1 MYRHAQPRHEDPRPV
16 ACLSANTTWYVVNFR
31 SRLIASLIEQ
41 GWRVVVLSPTDRH
54 VSRLIACGAEHVP
67 LELDNAGTNP
77 LRELHTL
84 WSIRRALKQIAPSVV
99 LTFTPKVNIYL
110 SMAARS
116 LHVPVIANISGLG
129 RGFESRGWLQRVSQ
143 VLYLTALKWPS
154 TVFFQNEEDR
164 THFIAAGLVR
174 ASRTQRLP
182 GSGVDVQR
190 FSPRAKPQGGPMRF
204 LLVARLLWAKG
215 VGEFVEAARIVKA
228 QHPDVEFALAG
239 FVDVGNDAAVP
250 RATIEAWEQEGLLTF
265 LGSFDD
271 MVPVYAQA
279 DCVVLPS
286 YYREGVPRSLLEAA
300 SMGKP
305 IITTDSVGCRDT
317 VAHGVTGWLVKP
329 RDAQVL
335 AEAMVRVLH
344 MPANQAAQVSRQARQ
359 RIVAEFDEQ
368 IVLDAYGEAIH
379 SARIDS
385 SNPAAL
391 AEPLQAFLKNA

>member
-143 VLYLTALKWPS
+143 VLYRTALKWPS

-190 FSPRAKPQGGPMRF
+190 FSPRAKPHGGPIRF

-239 FVDVGNDAAVP
+239 FVDEGNDAAVP
-250 RATIEAWEQEGLLTF
+250 RATIEAWESEGLVKF

-329 RDAQVL
+329 RDAQAL
-335 AEAMVRVLH
+335 AETMARVLH
-344 MPANQAAQVSRQARQ
+344 MPADQAAQVSLQARQ

-368 IVLDAYGEAIH
+368 IVLDAYGEAVH

>member
-1 MYRHAQPRHEDPRPV
+1 MYRHAQPRHEDPRPI

-143 VLYLTALKWPS
+143 VLYRTALKWPS

-190 FSPRAKPQGGPMRF
+190 FSPRAKPQGGPTRF

-228 QHPDVEFALAG
+228 QYPDVEFALAG
-239 FVDVGNDAAVP
+239 FVDEGNDAAVP

-329 RDAQVL
+329 RDAQAL

-344 MPANQAAQVSRQARQ
+344 MPADQAAQVSRQARQ

-368 IVLDAYGEAIH
+368 IVLDAYGEAINDVI
-379 SARIDS
+379 SRQPGLI
-385 SNPAAL
+385 
-391 AEPLQAFLKNA
+391 FVY

>member
-143 VLYLTALKWPS
+143 VLYRTALKWPS

-164 THFIAAGLVR
+164 THFIAAGLVK

-190 FSPRAKPQGGPMRF
+190 FSPRAKPHGGPMRF

-239 FVDVGNDAAVP
+239 FVDEGNDAAVP

-329 RDAQVL
+329 RDAQAL
-335 AEAMVRVLH
+335 AEAMARVLH
-344 MPANQAAQVSRQARQ
+344 MPADQAAQVSRQARQ

-379 SARIDS
+379 
-385 SNPAAL
+385 AAHHGQAHAMR
-391 AEPLQAFLKNA
+391 AEGPEIVAV

>member
-143 VLYLTALKWPS
+143 VLYRTALKWPS

-190 FSPRAKPQGGPMRF
+190 FSPRAKPPGGPMRF

-228 QHPDVEFALAG
+228 QYPDVEFALAG
-239 FVDVGNDAAVP
+239 FVDEGNDAAVP

-329 RDAQVL
+329 RDAQAL
-335 AEAMVRVLH
+335 AETMARVLH
-344 MPANQAAQVSRQARQ
+344 MPADQAAQVSRQARQ

-368 IVLDAYGEAIH
+368 IVLDAYGEAINDVI
-379 SARIDS
+379 SRQPGLI
-385 SNPAAL
+385 
-391 AEPLQAFLKNA
+391 FVY

>member
-143 VLYLTALKWPS
+143 VLYRTALKWPS

-164 THFIAAGLVR
+164 THFIAAGLVK

-190 FSPRAKPQGGPMRF
+190 FSPRAKPPGRPMRF

-228 QHPDVEFALAG
+228 QYPDVEFALAG
-239 FVDVGNDAAVP
+239 FVDEGNDAAVP

-329 RDAQVL
+329 RDAQAL
-335 AEAMVRVLH
+335 AEAMVGVLRI
-344 MPANQAAQVSRQARQ
+344 PPEQTAQMSLQARQ
-359 RIVAEFDEQ
+359 RIVAKFDEQ
-368 IVLDAYGEAIH
+368 IVLDAY
-379 SARIDS
+379 
-385 SNPAAL
+385 
-391 AEPLQAFLKNA
+391 LQAMPSAISMKFESPAFGQA

>member
-143 VLYLTALKWPS
+143 VLYRTALKWPS

-190 FSPRAKPQGGPMRF
+190 FSPRAKPPGGPMRF

-239 FVDVGNDAAVP
+239 FVDEGNDAAVP

-329 RDAQVL
+329 RDAQAL
-335 AEAMVRVLH
+335 AETMARVLH
-344 MPANQAAQVSRQARQ
+344 MPADQAAQVSRQARQ

-368 IVLDAYGEAIH
+368 IVLDAYWEAVH